1 MVREGK
7 GLWVVGGD
15 RTEKGKV
22 TGVLNS
28 LMLDLIRDSVTSLTV
43 SLHSTIEHLLPLF
56 LAQLKDEVRLILQG
70 VELVCVCDLT
80 HLLPLFSS
88 VLKCGSTSYLA
99 WNQLIKVP

>member
-1 MVREGK
+1 M
-7 GLWVVGGD
+7 
-15 RTEKGKV
+15 
-22 TGVLNS
+22 NS
-28 LMLDLIRDSVTSLTV
+28 LTLDLMHSSVTSLTV

-70 VELVCVCDLT
+70 MELLCVCDLPQ
-80 HLLPLFSS
+80 LLPLFPS